1 MKKFSCRAVGIWRLG
16 FSDVFF
22 QTNVELGL
30 EARREEEKP
39 ISARDEAGH
48 NSLGGSYQNMQTKRS
63 LHCLWCHMLM
73 ISALRRCRQDEQDL
87 EVTLGH
93 LAGWRST

>member
-48 NSLGGSYQNMQTKRS
+48 NSLEVIKT
-63 LHCLWCHMLM
+63 
-73 ISALRRCRQDEQDL
+73 CRQKG
-87 EVTLGH
+87 V
-93 LAGWRST
+93 STACGATCS